1 MEISEKDIE
10 YLSYMERTD
19 LFYRAMPKD
28 ITDEKKLIYG
38 QLVQF
43 GKKLYIVNYE
53 NWKRRGAT
61 PFGSPAG
68 AMGIYFGEYAIEVDP
83 LTVQRYTGV
92 YAKNLNSAR
101 IPLFVGDYI
110 TQNIEGETCLFRI
123 ELDLFEGVFK
133 AAAKV
138 RLPLPRKEIEDVLI
152 IGNYWDDH
160 DKWERR
166 LWTGAK

>member
-10 YLSYMERTD
+10 YLSYMERTG

-28 ITDEKKLIYG
+28 ITDETTLIYG

-53 NWKRRGAT
+53 NWKKRGAI

-83 LTVQRYTGV
+83 LTVQRFIGV

-110 TQNIEGETCLFRI
+110 TQR
-123 ELDLFEGVFK
+123 
-133 AAAKV
+133 
-138 RLPLPRKEIEDVLI
+138 
-152 IGNYWDDH
+152 GNMLVSH
-160 DKWERR
+160 
-166 LWTGAK
+166 

>member
-1 MEISEKDIE
+1 MASW
-10 YLSYMERTD
+10 YSL
-19 LFYRAMPKD
+19 A
-28 ITDEKKLIYG
+28 
-38 QLVQF
+38 
-43 GKKLYIVNYE
+43 KKLYIVNYE
-53 NWKRRGAT
+53 NWKKRGAI

-68 AMGIYFGEYAIEVDP
+68 AMGIYFGEYASEVDP
-83 LTVQRYTGV
+83 LTVQRFIGV